1 MIKVRNSM
9 EVLNLP
15 VWVLILFVLIARRK
29 RERSLDDMANR
40 RIITNDLRYSLPL
53 PRTGLERRLV
63 GVVMNWI
70 DREEHDLRALEWLF
84 TAASVKN
91 N

>member
-15 VWVLILFVLIARRK
+15 VWVLILFILIARRK
-29 RERSLDDMANR
+29 RSRSLDDMANR
-40 RIITNDLRYSLPL
+40 RIVTNDLRYSLPL

-63 GVVMNWI
+63 GVLMNWI
-70 DREEHDLRALEWLF
+70 DREEHELQTFEWLF
-84 TAASVKN
+84 TVASVKN